1 MRSRGIDLSGIK
13 RFLRSL
19 TLLDYTSIALILAHL
34 ILLFANR
41 NMLPFGFDT
50 PYHLL
55 MGKMYAD
62 FDRVVPWD
70 YYEFAPV
77 GRPQLYPPF
86 EHILIWWIHDG
97 FGLDYIE
104 IGRLIAIVQYPLTLF
119 LSWLVI
125 RLLFDDITAAS
136 FLGLLSADGKF
147 WSWQLTVAPTAMIL
161 ALYMPFLYFFLR
173 KRRYIATAL
182 LTIFLY
188 SHLGMPY
195 TIMLSLAISVVLMYK
210 LDRSYL
216 REAIFVV
223 CLSLILFLPW
233 MFHVLNNLDALRANL
248 AKGRLQI
255 LGFLTMNI
263 PTLFLIP
270 VGIYACFKE
279 KLKGRLFIGSFLG
292 FFSILFTYGWRYF
305 IHAPLVNSAVA
316 ALGYKKIVGRMI
328 NRKLIVTVTL
338 AFIAINSLF
347 SFSLVP
353 IGRGRPPQG
362 PRILEPSPL
371 ARELTTMVSEEP
383 KAWGA
388 FSLNN
393 PDLIAL
399 ADWITENTREDEI
412 IHVMVG
418 PLADAITLLT
428 GRRTDHGMYPEVR
441 TEEMFRTIAQGRKS
455 GIFVLTKEQ
464 LKKMKLFRI
473 KSEILAVF
481 GEFVIV
487 YATGEIKPLD
497 ILALPIS
504 LYIRLPDLKRV
515 DQGLFNEWLN
525 LIRELRPERVS
536 IGVHQ
541 KDIEDQKLAQFI
553 SEAKEIVRMVEVSVF
568 TVDPGRVEESIRF
581 LISTSGDK
589 IDALRICGK
598 PEIISPELLAG
609 VKEEIGP
616 KELGIGIIGF
626 PGEEIRAWKNP
637 KEIFELADYLVRH
650 VPPSADFILH
660 AMQVDVEAFGRF
672 GKPIF
677 VQIDLSMIRLMDET
691 APLLNLIAAIHQTDA
706 SGILIEFDDPSVPPN
721 IREFLKKALSHP

>member
-1 MRSRGIDLSGIK
+1 MGGIK
-13 RFLRSL
+13 RHLRSL
-19 TLLDYTSIALILAHL
+19 TLLDYASIVLILAHL
-34 ILLFANR
+34 VLLFANR

-55 MGKMYAD
+55 MGKMFAD
-62 FDRVVPWD
+62 FDRVVLWD

-97 FGLDYIE
+97 FGLGYVE
-104 IGRLIAIVQYPLTLF
+104 IGRLIAIVQYPLTLL
-119 LSWLVI
+119 LSWLAI
-125 RLLFDDITAAS
+125 RLLFDDVTAAS

-173 KRRYIATAL
+173 KRKYIATAL

-210 LDRSYL
+210 LDRSYIK
-216 REAIFVV
+216 EAVFVV

-233 MFHVLNNLDALRANL
+233 MLHILSNLDALRANL
-248 AKGRLQI
+248 ARGRLQI
-255 LGFLTMNI
+255 LGFLSMNI
-263 PTLFLIP
+263 PTLLLLP
-270 VGIYACFKE
+270 LGIYACFKE

-292 FFSILFTYGWRYF
+292 FFSILLTYGWRYF

-316 ALGYKKIVGRMI
+316 ALGYKRII
-328 NRKLIVTVTL
+328 NRTASRKLIVTITL
-338 AFIAINSLF
+338 VLLAVNSLF
-347 SFSLVP
+347 SFSLIP

-362 PRILEPSPL
+362 PRIVEPAPL
-371 ARELTTMVSEEP
+371 VRELTTMVSEEP

-393 PDLIAL
+393 PDLVAVANWIA
-399 ADWITENTREDEI
+399 ENTREDEI

-418 PLADAITLLT
+418 SLADAITLLT

-441 TEEMFRTIAQGRKS
+441 TEEMFRAVAQGRKS

-464 LKKMKLFRI
+464 LKNMRLFTI
-473 KSEILAVF
+473 KSETLAVF

-487 YATGEIKPLD
+487 YATGEIKPFD
-497 ILALPIS
+497 ILAMPIS
-504 LYIRLPDLKRV
+504 IYIRLPNLKHV
-515 DQGLFNEWLN
+515 DQGLLDAWLN
-525 LIRELRPERVS
+525 LIRELRPDEVS

-541 KDIEDQKLAQFI
+541 KDIGNQKLDQFI
-553 SEAKEIVRMVEVSVF
+553 SEVKEMVETVELSIF
-568 TVDPGRVEESIRF
+568 TVDPSKLKENIMS
-581 LISTSGDK
+581 LISAAGDK

-598 PEIISPELLAG
+598 PDVITPELLASIR
-609 VKEEIGP
+609 EEIGQ
-616 KELGIGIIGF
+616 KDLGIGIIGL
-626 PGEEIRAWKNP
+626 PGEEIRAWRNP
-637 KEIFELADYLVRH
+637 DEIFEFADYLVRH

-660 AMQVDVEAFGRF
+660 AIQVDIEAFGRF
-672 GKPIF
+672 KKPIF

-691 APLLNLIAAIHQTDA
+691 APLLNLIAATHQTDA
-706 SGILIEFDDPSVPPN
+706 SGILIEFDDPLIPPN
-721 IREFLKKALSHP
+721 ILELLKKALSRP